1 MGGKLYNQE
10 EIDFILK
17 NKDTMTYEEIGKIL
31 NRDAGA
37 ICRKISYLGFGRPKV
52 INKYILF
59 ESYCELRIMNNN
71 DELFISKIDKEDIP
85 KLEKYTWNISN
96 AGYLC
101 ARINNKNTL
110 LHRYIFNE
118 YNSEIFFDHINQDK
132 FDNRKSNL
140 RKCTKAENNQNK
152 FDINKSSTGKRGV
165 VLHKNGKMTAQVK
178 INGVT
183 IFLKRGTDLEELAQI
198 ASYARAY
205 IHPFSKDSLN
215 IKQSNIPQWIKDK
228 IDKRLNNATK

>member
-1 MGGKLYNQE
+1 MNGKLYTEE

-17 NKDTMTYEEIGKIL
+17 NKDIMTYEQIGQIL
-31 NRDAGA
+31 NRDAKA

-52 INKYILF
+52 INKYVLF
-59 ESYCELRIMNNN
+59 ERYSELRIINNN
-71 DELFISKIDKEDIP
+71 DEIFISKIDKEDIP

-96 AGYLC
+96 AGYIC

-132 FDNRKSNL
+132 FDNRKENL
-140 RKCTKAENNQNK
+140 RRCTKAENNQNK

-178 INGVT
+178 INGIT
-183 IFLKRGTDLEELAQI
+183 IFLKNGTNLEELAQI
-198 ASYARAY
+198 SSYARAY
-205 IHPFSKDSLN
+205 IHPFSKDYAN
-215 IKQSNIPQWIKDK
+215 INQGDIPQWIKDK
-228 IDKRLNNATK
+228 IDKRLYNETK